1 MGTNS
6 VCIGRCKHLER
17 DTRFSQCM
25 NIYEK
30 NAYCRHCKVYFLK
43 DKYLKKEG
51 RPKCPCCKGQARMG
65 ASASA
70 KNKTRRRRLQFPN
83 SRKIYM

>member
-17 DTRFSQCM
+17 DTRFSQGM

-51 RPKCPCCKGQARMG
+51 RPRCPCCRGQVRMG